1 MQMQKEIHLTGKDLL
16 HMVQV
21 RPGDFGK
28 FAIIAGTPERRDA
41 ICKKLEKVI
50 KNFSFMEYSFF
61 TGYLGDIKVTV
72 GNGGRFSADS
82 AITSE
87 VICNGGV
94 EYVIRAGSCGAMDE
108 KINVGDVFII
118 DDILRGDGVTPYYV
132 KDDFKTTSDRVV
144 FDALQQAAKNLHIA
158 FHSGK
163 AWTTDALLRE
173 TREIVEDRRAKG
185 ARAVDM
191 VSSTLLTI
199 AQLNN
204 VKAGALLAVSDNLIT
219 GEMGFVNP
227 RYYDAE
233 NHVINIALEAVKT
246 LAKKGETV
254 CER

>member
-1 MQMQKEIHLTGKDLL
+1 MQMQKDIHLTGKDLL
-16 HMVQV
+16 GMVQV
-21 RPGDFGK
+21 KPGDFGK

-41 ICKKLEKVI
+41 ILKNLEKVI
-50 KNFSFMEYSFF
+50 KNFSFMEYAFF

-108 KINVGDVFII
+108 NIKVGDVFIVE
-118 DDILRGDGVTPYYV
+118 DILRGDGVTPYYV
-132 KDDFKTTSDRVV
+132 KDDFKTASHKEVLE
-144 FDALQQAAKNLHIA
+144 ALKIAAKNVGA
-158 FHSGK
+158 SFQFGR

-173 TREIVEDRRAKG
+173 TREIVEDKRKKG

-191 VSSTLLTI
+191 VSSALLTI

-204 VKAGALLAVSDNLIT
+204 VKAGAILAVSDNLIT
-219 GEMGFVNP
+219 GEMGFINP
-227 RYYDAE
+227 LYYDAE
-233 NHVINIALEAVKT
+233 NYVIKISLEAVKL
-246 LAKKGETV
+246 LAK
-254 CER
+254 